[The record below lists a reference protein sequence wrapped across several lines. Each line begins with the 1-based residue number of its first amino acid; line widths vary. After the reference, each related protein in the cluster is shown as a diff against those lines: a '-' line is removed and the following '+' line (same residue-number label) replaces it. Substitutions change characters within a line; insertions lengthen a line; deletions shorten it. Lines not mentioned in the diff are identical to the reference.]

1 MIYLSIGEG
10 EGSEPGGILRRRS
23 LRNLCFQLEGPSIR
37 KGSKKAYFEI
47 QMDTIWK
54 YVLKKYANKNI

>member
-1 MIYLSIGEG
+1 MLHNSMIGEC
-10 EGSEPGGILRRRS
+10 EGSEPDGILRRRS

-54 YVLKKYANKNI
+54 YMLIKIFKD